1 MSAWLTRDEA
11 LDRLGVRAQT
21 LYAYVSR
28 NQIGMQPDPA
38 DPRRSLY
45 RLEDVEALTTR
56 RARGRRVAAIAESA
70 VAWGEPVFATQLST
84 VIHGRLIY
92 RGEDAVTFSRDASL
106 EDAARLLWA
115 SASTPRFA
123 TSGAPAE
130 QFQENRV
137 AVFRPEL
144 RENKEVEC
152 FRVSAENGNAAE
164 TGIDQA
170 FLVLARLAAR
180 GQPSLG
186 RNAAVLQADA
196 MPAIAALAG
205 ALGAA
210 PGAEPVH
217 LRLARGWRVEQAA
230 EVLRRVMVLVAD
242 HELNASAFAARVAA
256 STGAPLVACLLA
268 GLSTL
273 YGPRHGTAADA
284 VAMLVDDAARIG
296 VRAAMAR
303 WIDHDRPLPGFGHP
317 LYPDGDPRGAALLAD
332 MQLEDHILELR
343 QAAFDATGAQPTVD
357 FALVALTRSY
367 RLPVDAPI
375 RLFALGR
382 SVGWTA
388 HAIEQ
393 VMSGKLIR
401 PRARYEGPLPA
412 GA

>member
-1 MSAWLTRDEA
+1 MNSWLTRDEA

-45 RLEDVEALTTR
+45 RSEDIDALTTR

-70 VAWGEPVFATQLST
+70 VSWGEPVFATEIST

-92 RGEDAVTFSRDASL
+92 RGEDAVAFSRDASL
-106 EDAARLLWA
+106 EETAQLLWA
-115 SASTPRFA
+115 SSAAPRFA
-123 TSGAPAE
+123 TSG
-130 QFQENRV
+130 
-137 AVFRPEL
+137 
-144 RENKEVEC
+144 
-152 FRVSAENGNAAE
+152 VSAE
-164 TGIDQA
+164 TGVAQA
-170 FLVLARLAAR
+170 FSVLAGLAAR
-180 GQPSLG
+180 GQPSPG
-186 RNAAVLQADA
+186 RNGAVLQADA

-210 PGAEPVH
+210 PGADPVH
-217 LRLARGWRVEQAA
+217 LRLANGWRVEPAA
-230 EVLRRVMVLVAD
+230 DVLRRVMVLVAD

-296 VRAAMAR
+296 VRAAMRR

-317 LYPDGDPRGAALLAD
+317 LYPGGDPRAAALLAD
-332 MQLEDHILELR
+332 MKLEPEIVELR
-343 QAAFDATGAQPTVD
+343 QSVFDATGALPTID
-357 FALVALTRSY
+357 FALVALVRSY
-367 RLPVDAPI
+367 RLPADAPI

-401 PRARYEGPLPA
+401 PRARYEGPLPVDH
-412 GA
+412 GHFE

>member
-45 RLEDVEALTTR
+45 RSQDIEALTSR

-70 VAWGEPVFATQLST
+70 VAWGEPVFATGLST

-92 RGEDAVTFSRDASL
+92 RGEDAVTFSREASL
-106 EDAARLLWA
+106 EEAARLLWA
-115 SASTPRFA
+115 STATPRFA
-123 TSGAPAE
+123 TSGAPT
-130 QFQENRV
+130 
-137 AVFRPEL
+137 
-144 RENKEVEC
+144 
-152 FRVSAENGNAAE
+152 E
-164 TGIDQA
+164 TGIVQA
-170 FLVLARLAAR
+170 FSVLAGLAAR

-186 RNAAVLQADA
+186 RNATVLQADA

-210 PGAEPVH
+210 PGTEPVH
-217 LRLARGWRVEQAA
+217 LRLAKGWRVDQAA

-332 MQLEDHILELR
+332 MELDDEIIELR
-343 QAAFDATGAQPTVD
+343 QAAIEATGAQPTVD

-367 RLPVDAPI
+367 RLPADAPI

-393 VMSGKLIR
+393 VLSGKPIR
-401 PRARYEGPLPA
+401 PRARYEGPLPTSTA
-412 GA
+412 DGQFE

>member
-11 LDRLGVRAQT
+11 LNRLGVRAQT

-45 RLEDVEALTTR
+45 RLEDIEALTTR
-56 RARGRRVAAIAESA
+56 RARGRRVAAIAASV
-70 VAWGEPVFATQLST
+70 VAWGEPVFATELST
-84 VIHGRLIY
+84 VIHGRLVY
-92 RGEDAVTFSRDASL
+92 RGEDAVTFSQTATL
-106 EDAARLLWA
+106 EDTAWLLWA
-115 SASTPRFA
+115 SAAPPRFA
-123 TSGAPAE
+123 TSGTP
-130 QFQENRV
+130 
-137 AVFRPEL
+137 
-144 RENKEVEC
+144 
-152 FRVSAENGNAAE
+152 AE
-164 TGIDQA
+164 TGIAQA
-170 FLVLARLAAR
+170 FSVLASLAAR

-186 RNAAVLQADA
+186 RNASVLQADA

-210 PGAEPVH
+210 PGVEPVH
-217 LRLARGWRVEQAA
+217 QRLAKGWRVEPAA

-317 LYPDGDPRGAALLAD
+317 LYPGGDPRGAALLAD
-332 MQLEDHILELR
+332 MQLDDDILELR
-343 QAAFDATGAQPTVD
+343 QAAFDATGAEPTID

-367 RLPVDAPI
+367 RLPADAPI

-382 SVGWTA
+382 SIGWTA

-393 VMSGKLIR
+393 VMSGKPIR

-412 GA
+412 GG